1 MHANP
6 MEQER
11 LEETFKGRGSHNL
24 PPLMPDEDKNFA
36 GAIVWT

>member
-11 LEETFKGRGSHNL
+11 LEETFKGRGSHN
-24 PPLMPDEDKNFA
+24 PQFQKNRMKLKGTFSR
-36 GAIVWT
+36 